1 MVDYTSSRTGSSG
14 IWIFVAAAV
23 VVLLLLYALFAGSN
37 VGTEM
42 DPVVIGT
49 PDSAPIVEDVVPA
62 APAEPAAPAQ

>member
-1 MVDYTSSRTGSSG
+1 MVDYTSSRSSSRG

-23 VVLLLLYALFAGSN
+23 VVLLLLYALFAGGN

-42 DPVVIGT
+42 APVANDM
-49 PDSAPIVEDVVPA
+49 PDSAPMLEDVAPA